1 MKLVDVNQANISLSP
16 QISDETLLQRNLQAL
31 RDEKS
36 AEGRRISSPSVPLT
50 AALVKMKW
58 KNRREIYAYQVKEEI
73 FGAAPCEVMER
84 YPHLRDK
91 ILAHTESCYQHV
103 LSRETAT
110 LEISRGLADGD
121 YRTSNVILK
130 LDKEDEKPPVQPVI
144 SVAK

>member
-1 MKLVDVNQANISLSP
+1 MKLVDVNQANISLSQP
-16 QISDETLLQRNLQAL
+16 VSDETLLQRNLQAL
-31 RDEKS
+31 RDDKN
-36 AEGRRISSPSVPLT
+36 AEGRRISNPSVPLT

-73 FGAAPCEVMER
+73 FGAALCEVMER

>member
-16 QISDETLLQRNLQAL
+16 PVSDETLLQRNLQAL
-31 RDEKS
+31 RDDKN
-36 AEGRRISSPSVPLT
+36 AEGRRISNPSVPLT

-58 KNRREIYAYQVKEEI
+58 KNRRDIYAYQVKEEI
-73 FGAAPCEVMER
+73 FGAALCEVMER

-91 ILAHTESCYQHV
+91 ILAHTEASYQHV
-103 LSRETAT
+103 LHRETAT

-130 LDKEDEKPPVQPVI
+130 LEKDDEKRPDQPVM